1 MKKSRPVPFQ
11 ALLLFL
17 GIAVFVRLASRHLP
31 PFAPLSPDI
40 LAAFL
45 FLYTPF
51 FHYRRG
57 RSPSW
62 LKVGDAGKSALV
74 CIALAAGG
82 TLAYLAYTRLPLP
95 PFLVPNTGS
104 APPLVELIFREGL
117 LVALPE
123 EVFFRGYLY
132 DAFEE
137 KGWEPVVPS
146 SVLFAAGHLLI
157 FASWYRA
164 LTFFPGLLLGWS
176 RKSTGN
182 IYAPVLL
189 HLLFNLLPY
198 VAGGLQQAA

>member
-1 MKKSRPVPFQ
+1 MKLRHVPLT

-17 GIAVFVRLASRHLP
+17 CIAVFVRLASRHLP
-31 PFAPLSPDI
+31 PFALLSPDI

-45 FLYTPF
+45 FLYAPF
-51 FHYRRG
+51 FYYRRG

-62 LKVGDAGKSALV
+62 LDVGDAGKSARVVL
-74 CIALAAGG
+74 ALAAGG

-95 PFLVPNTGS
+95 PSLVPHPGS
-104 APPLVELIFREGL
+104 APPLAELIFRELL

-157 FASWYRA
+157 FSSWYRA

-176 RKSTGN
+176 RKSAGN
-182 IYAPVLL
+182 IYVPVLL
-189 HLLFNLLPY
+189 HLLFNILPHL
-198 VAGGLQQAA
+198 AGGLQ